1 MFGSLEF
8 WVLFVNWCL
17 EFGAYGTRYQTF
29 HLYNILTYYLSFPIK
44 ADAMVFF
51 CISLVPS

>member
-8 WVLFVNWCL
+8 WVLFGNWCL